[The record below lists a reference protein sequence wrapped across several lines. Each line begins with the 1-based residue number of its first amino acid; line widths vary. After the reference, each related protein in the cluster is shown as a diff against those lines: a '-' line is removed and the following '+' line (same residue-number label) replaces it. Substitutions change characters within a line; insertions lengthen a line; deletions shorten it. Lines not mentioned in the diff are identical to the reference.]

1 MAFKQIKRFRNTI
14 LATALLA
21 FLAGGIKAGAEEIKI
36 KKKTEPFSLETTL
49 TYDNIGENAFN
60 FDLSTFGEYQFDSG
74 YKILGDLEIENGLPT
89 RAVLA
94 AGHPNMYLGAK
105 WENLSGET
113 TLLEDANLFKLETG
127 IRDVAD
133 FLNISSFV
141 AYTSIPN
148 MKTRWRRINN
158 GEEEEIYDTPL
169 QLYTFGVD
177 GIAKPKFKLK
187 NSTIT
192 PWLSGK
198 LLVNGS
204 LAKNTEEIDPS
215 YDVSSFEWAFN
226 HFNVGLGADFSTKNF
241 DFGLENYWEGSY
253 NPFFSGTIHKARATL
268 HDKENK
274 NNLGYAFSINPQFN
288 WLDWPVIFD
297 LQSEI
302 DLKLSLPS
310 GIYLKSI
317 AEINHSNFENS
328 NLITALGY
336 LDKNGINTELF
347 CNLQSKMV
355 GITLS
360 NRNLGNKLERY
371 SKEPF
376 AEIALS
382 TADEYS
388 NSPFSIPISLPERVN
403 AIYNEW
409 GENVSD
415 RDGVI
420 ERIISR
426 TGGNYNSSMQEISK
440 YASYFEYQEH
450 EGIFSAEQ
458 EHDLGY
464 GVCRDTN
471 GKLLPTVINGVLGS
485 KGYKSWGKALMG
497 PYVGH
502 ALTIIKKPNGKYD
515 VMEYDDVHFLD
526 AKTEQE
532 AIDKVFPGA
541 YAYDGGK
548 YSETSQR
555 VINALEESVW
565 R

>member
-1 MAFKQIKRFRNTI
+1 MAFKQRKRFRNTI

-49 TYDNIGENAFN
+49 TYDSIGENTFN
-60 FDLSTFGEYQFDSG
+60 FDLSAFGEYQFDSG

-215 YDVSSFEWAFN
+215 YDVFSFEWAFN

-274 NNLGYAFSINPQFN
+274 NNLGYTFSINPQFN

-336 LDKNGINTELF
+336 LDKNGTNIELF
-347 CNLQSKMV
+347 CNLQSKMA

-376 AEIALS
+376 AEIAPFPMDVY
-382 TADEYS
+382 T
-388 NSPFSIPISLPERVN
+388 SPNNPTKIHDD
-403 AIYNEW
+403 W
-409 GENVSD
+409 GEDVSD
-415 RDGVI
+415 AV
-420 ERIISR
+420 R
-426 TGGNYNSSMQEISK
+426 TIKGNSTDYNSSMQEISK
-440 YASYFEYQEH
+440 YASYFRWVDH
-450 EGIFSAEQ
+450 EGTFTAEQ

-485 KGYKSWGKALMG
+485 KRYQSWGKALMG

-502 ALTIIKKPNGKYD
+502 ALTIIKKPNKKYD
-515 VMEYDDVHFLD
+515 VMNYDDVYFLD
-526 AKTEQE
+526 AETERE
-532 AIDKVFPGA
+532 AIDSVYPGA

-555 VINALEESVW
+555 VINDLEESVW

>member
-1 MAFKQIKRFRNTI
+1 MAFKQRKGFRNTI

-36 KKKTEPFSLETTL
+36 EKKTEPFSLETTL
-49 TYDNIGENAFN
+49 SVDSIGEGTFNA
-60 FDLSTFGEYQFDSG
+60 DLSASGEYNFDSG

-89 RAVLA
+89 KAVLA

-113 TLLEDANLFKLETG
+113 SLLEGANLFKFETG
-127 IRDVAD
+127 IRDIAD

-141 AYTSIPN
+141 AYTSMPN
-148 MKTRWRRINN
+148 MKTRWGSYKNSS
-158 GEEEEIYDTPL
+158 GEDVEYYYDTPL

-177 GIAKPKFKLK
+177 GIAKPKFELK

-198 LLVNGS
+198 ILINGP

-215 YDVSSFEWAFN
+215 YDDSSFAYPFN
-226 HFNVGLGADFSTKNF
+226 HFDVGLGADFSTKNF
-241 DFGLENYWEGSY
+241 DVGLENHWEGSY
-253 NPFFSGTIHKARATL
+253 DPSFTTFPLSGTKHKAKIGF
-268 HDKENK
+268 HDKESF
-274 NNLGYAFSINPQFN
+274 LRYSFTANPQFN
-288 WLDWPVIFD
+288 FLDWPANWD
-297 LQSEI
+297 LQSDVDFRFHFTPEI
-302 DLKLSLPS
+302 YMK
-310 GIYLKSI
+310 GNFNM
-317 AEINHSNFENS
+317 NHSTIENP
-328 NLITALGY
+328 NLIAALGY
-336 LDKNGINTELF
+336 LDKNGINIELF

-376 AEIALS
+376 AEIAPSAPNESSFS
-382 TADEYS
+382 TGVGNVAV
-388 NSPFSIPISLPERVN
+388 IHG
-403 AIYNEW
+403 IY
-409 GENVSD
+409 GEDVSD
-415 RDGVI
+415 VV
-420 ERIISR
+420 
-426 TGGNYNSSMQEISK
+426 NYIKSKAGSDYGSVMSEVSK
-440 YASYFEYQEH
+440 YASYFQWKEDNH
-450 EGIFSAEQ
+450 VGTFSAEQ

-485 KGYKSWGKALMG
+485 KRYQSWGKALMG

-502 ALTIIKKPNGKYD
+502 AITIIKKPNGKYD
-515 VMEYDDVHFLD
+515 VINYDDVYFLD
-526 AKTEQE
+526 AETERE
-532 AIDKVFPGA
+532 AIDKVYPGA

-565 R
+565 K

>member
-1 MAFKQIKRFRNTI
+1 MAFKQRKRFRNTI

-49 TYDNIGENAFN
+49 TYDSIGENTFN
-60 FDLSTFGEYQFDSG
+60 FDLSAFGEYQFDSG

-215 YDVSSFEWAFN
+215 YDVFSFEWAFN

-274 NNLGYAFSINPQFN
+274 NNLGYTFSINPQFN

-336 LDKNGINTELF
+336 LDKNGTNIELF
-347 CNLQSKMV
+347 CNLQSKMA

-376 AEIALS
+376 AEIAPFPMDVY
-382 TADEYS
+382 T
-388 NSPFSIPISLPERVN
+388 SPNNPTKIHDD
-403 AIYNEW
+403 W
-409 GENVSD
+409 GEDVSD
-415 RDGVI
+415 AV
-420 ERIISR
+420 R
-426 TGGNYNSSMQEISK
+426 TIKGNSTDYNSSMQEISK
-440 YASYFEYQEH
+440 YASYFRWVDH
-450 EGIFSAEQ
+450 EGTFTAEQ

-485 KGYKSWGKALMG
+485 KRYQSWGKALMG

-502 ALTIIKKPNGKYD
+502 ALTIIKKPNKKYD
-515 VMEYDDVHFLD
+515 VMNYDDVYFLD
-526 AKTEQE
+526 AETERE
-532 AIDKVFPGA
+532 AIDSVYPGA